1 MTEDVGEVFA
11 VLAEWKEQGPF
22 LMETEGPRSSR
33 EKAYEQMRTVL
44 ARPHC
49 LRAAVVRLTYDGG
62 NELLIHDMKRMQ
74 E

>member
-11 VLAEWKEQGPF
+11 VMAEFKDTGPF
-22 LMETEGPRSSR
+22 LMETDGPRSSR
-33 EKAYEQMRTVL
+33 EKAYEQMRTVVSK
-44 ARPHC
+44 PHC
-49 LRAAVVRLTYDGG
+49 LRAAVVRLTHDGG